1 MNDISPELASSAV
14 KAFLVAQYDK
24 KTDTEQK
31 QLAKAIENNDHEKV
45 AALREAL
52 ADMKGKYSIAN
63 WIPDA
68 ATRMAKQLNF
78 GTHISKGVHPDAK
91 GDNVS
96 FKATNALPE
105 TIIGTHSID
114 SSYID
119 ANGNAAALPLAAFF
133 DFTVDEATK
142 IRDLTL
148 TDNTDFI
155 TSLASDQTLANT
167 YQQAF
172 KTALQ
177 NIIDEPV
184 THERNK
190 QTLWVTNAYEGAD
203 LDELEY
209 INIIPLYP
217 SVLTHEVYQRINHLK
232 FSNDNKAA
240 RDNRF
245 KKTADQQ
252 SYMSLNNLATVQL
265 GGTKPQNVSLLMSK
279 QGGRNYL
286 LPSLPPMLNTTDST
300 FKPSKF
306 ANTIFAKSLAY
317 KVNPIIQNLFYMVEQ
332 TRNNVN
338 IRDVRKEA
346 MDEVLKRIF
355 EFASYMRNELPAG
368 WTKESELDEFEQFW
382 LDPKRADLPD
392 EDGWSV
398 RREQTEWHTQI
409 IHRFARWIN
418 TLLQEKFKDI
428 RTEISDAEHIQWE
441 RDIDAMKKL
450 YERAGKGVFL

>member
-1 MNDISPELASSAV
+1 MDVSKELASNAV
-14 KAFLVAQYDK
+14 KAFLTSQYDK
-24 KTDTEQK
+24 KTEKEQK
-31 QLAKAIENNDHEKV
+31 QLAKAIESNDPGKIIELK
-45 AALREAL
+45 ETL
-52 ADMKGKYSIAN
+52 ADAKTKYSVAN

-96 FKATNALPE
+96 FQSINDLPE
-105 TIIGTHSID
+105 TIVGTHSID

-133 DFTVDEATK
+133 DFTVDETTK
-142 IRDLTL
+142 IRDLIL
-148 TDNTDFI
+148 ADNTDFI
-155 TSLASDQTLANT
+155 ASLASEQTLANT
-167 YQQAF
+167 YHQAF
-172 KTALQ
+172 KSAVQ
-177 NIIDEPV
+177 NIIDEPM

-190 QTLWVTNAYEGAD
+190 QTLWVTNTYECTDIEA
-203 LDELEY
+203 LEY

-232 FSNDNKAA
+232 FSDDNKVA

-245 KKTADQQ
+245 KKTAEQQ
-252 SYMSLNNLATVQL
+252 SYVNLDNLATVQL

-286 LPSLPPMLNTTDST
+286 LPSLPPTLNTVNNT

-306 ANTIFAKSLAY
+306 ASTIFAKSLAY
-317 KVNPIIQNLFYMVEQ
+317 KVNPIIQNLFYVVEQ
-332 TRNNVN
+332 MRNNVD
-338 IRDVRKEA
+338 IRDIRKEA
-346 MDEVLKRIF
+346 MDEVLKRLF
-355 EFASYMRNELPAG
+355 EFASYMRNDLPAG
-368 WTKESELDEFEQFW
+368 WTKESELDECEQFW
-382 LDPKRADLPD
+382 LDPKRAELLGED
-392 EDGWSV
+392 EWRV
-398 RREQTEWHTQI
+398 RREQSDWHTQI

-428 RTEISDAEHIQWE
+428 RTEISDAEHVQWE
-441 RDIDAMKKL
+441 RDIEGMKSL